1 MKYIAFLKT
10 TGDGVTVFFPDFPD
24 LVCKGE
30 NIEDAVVLAHEAA
43 AGFFEEQC
51 STGAPIPLA
60 KEFEELISREE
71 YAGLPAVA
79 VEVAEEGGNF
89 QDITLSLHKQFL
101 KRMEK
106 TARDIEMPVPELV
119 QASIR
124 EFLNSIY
131 IDDDIQ
137 TSE

>member
-1 MKYIAFLKT
+1 MRYIAFLKT
-10 TGDGVTVFFPDFPD
+10 TGDGVTVFFPDFPEII
-24 LVCKGE
+24 CKGE

-43 AGFFEEQC
+43 AGYFEEQC

-60 KEFEELISREE
+60 KEFEELVGLEQ

-79 VEVAEEGGNF
+79 VEVADEGGNY

-101 KRMEK
+101 KRVES
-106 TARDIEMPVPELV
+106 TARDIEMPVPELI

-124 EFLNSIY
+124 EFLNSLY
-131 IDDDIQ
+131 IDDEIE
-137 TSE
+137 TTE